1 MRHVVR
7 EGLQRFGEATE
18 QHRPFPDFL
27 IIGAQ
32 KAGTTALYQYL
43 ARHPQVRPAITKEV
57 HYFDAN
63 FERGERWYRA
73 HFPRR
78 SASSWG
84 RSGFLTGEATPFYL
98 FHPWV
103 PARVAEG
110 LPGLKLIVML
120 RDPVRRAISHYYHEV
135 SLGFETRSLPR
146 ALDEEPSM
154 IVGEEYRLAR
164 GLPSSPAYQHRSYFS
179 RGLYADQLQRWLAHV
194 PKEQLLIL
202 PSERLSSD
210 GGESYRSVLD
220 FLGLP
225 DDGQTTFGRVHQR
238 AYPDPDPSIV
248 RELNRRYRRPNDR
261 LVELLGRVRA
271 DSFPWAVDSLVS

>member
-18 QHRPFPDFL
+18 QRRPFPDFL

-43 ARHPQVRPAITKEV
+43 AQHPQVRPAITKEV

-63 FERGERWYRA
+63 FERVVVPGS
-73 HFPRR
+73 FPPSFGVVLGPLGVPHRR
-78 SASSWG
+78 G
-84 RSGFLTGEATPFYL
+84 DPVLPVP
-98 FHPWV
+98 PWV
-103 PARVAEG
+103 PARVADC
-110 LPGLKLIVML
+110 LPRVKLIVML
-120 RDPVRRAISHYYHEV
+120 RYPVRRAISHFYHEV
-135 SLGFETRSLPR
+135 SLGFESRSLSR
-146 ALDEEPSM
+146 ALDEEPSV
-154 IVGEEYRLAR
+154 IASEEARLAR

-179 RGLYADQLQRWLAHV
+179 RGLYADQLQRWLGHV
-194 PKEQLLIL
+194 PNEQLLIL

-220 FLGLP
+220 FLDLP

-238 AYPDPDPSIV
+238 AYPEPDPSIV
-248 RELNRRYRRPNDR
+248 RELHRRYRRPNDR
-261 LVELLGRVRA
+261 LVELLGRDQVE
-271 DSFPWAVDSLVS
+271 SFPWAVDSLVS

>member
-43 ARHPQVRPAITKEV
+43 AQHPHVRPAITKEV
-57 HYFDAN
+57 HYFDTN
-63 FERGERWYRA
+63 FERGERWYRG

-78 SASSWG
+78 PDRTWH

-103 PARVAEG
+103 PARVAECV
-110 LPGLKLIVML
+110 PDVKLIVML
-120 RDPVRRAISHYYHEV
+120 RDPVRRAISHFYHEV
-135 SLGFETRSLPR
+135 SLGFESRPLPR

-154 IVGEEYRLAR
+154 IAGEEHRLAR

-179 RGLYADQLQRWLAHV
+179 RGLYADQLQRWLSHV
-194 PKEQLLIL
+194 PREQLLVL
-202 PSERLSSD
+202 PSERLSND
-210 GGESYRSVLD
+210 GGESYRRVLD

-225 DDGQTTFGRVHQR
+225 DDGRTTFGRIHQR
-238 AYPDPDPSIV
+238 SYPEPDPSIV
-248 RELNRRYRRPNDR
+248 RELHRRYRRHDDR
-261 LVELLGRVRA
+261 LVELLGRGGA
-271 DSFPWAVDSLVS
+271 ESFPWAVDSLVS